1 MRNIPERVL
10 ITGAA
15 GTIGTGLIEIL
26 KQYKYE
32 EIICIDNNET
42 ETFFLQEKYKKY
54 ENIKPYLLDIRDEK
68 ELTRRMKGVNLVIHA
83 AALKHV
89 ILSEES
95 PNQAIRTNIEGT
107 QNIIQAAIKNNVARV
122 VFTSS
127 DKAVNPTNVMGAT
140 KLLGERLM
148 TAAAAMNEN
157 TIFSS
162 TRFGNVLGSR
172 GSVIPIFKNQIANGD
187 EVTLTD
193 ERMTRFIMTADD
205 ACNLVIKSISDA
217 ENGDVVIT
225 KMPVAKIKDIA
236 EIMIERSNRDIKI
249 KEIGAKQGEKM
260 YEELMTEEEVR
271 RAAEY
276 EDSYIVRPPGFTH
289 IKRDKTRKKPG
300 TKVDRP
306 YNSSVEP
313 AMTKLELEAYLQKK
327 QII

>member
-1 MRNIPERVL
+1 MKNISERVL

-54 ENIKPYLLDIRDEK
+54 ENIKLYLLDIRDEK
-68 ELTRRMKGVNLVIHA
+68 ELTRRMKGIDLVIHA

-148 TAAAAMNEN
+148 TAAAAMNEK

-193 ERMTRFIMTADD
+193 ERMTRFIMTVDD

-300 TKVDRP
+300 KKVDRP

-313 AMTKLELEAYLQKK
+313 AMSKLELEAYLQKK